1 MASVLLLA
9 FPAAIAVLGV
19 WRAKRWRALLWVI
32 FAEGISIAV
41 LAAAAAGPLGGLLI
55 PMAIVVFTVLP
66 TAFIGCLIRLVVD
79 RSRSRLA
86 PRI

>member
-1 MASVLLLA
+1 MASLLLLA
-9 FPAAIAVLGV
+9 FPAAFVLLGV

-55 PMAIVVFTVLP
+55 PMAVVVFTLLP
-66 TAFIGCLIRLVVD
+66 AAFIGCLIRLVVD
-79 RSRSRLA
+79 QARSRLA
-86 PRI
+86 PRM